1 MLTMAET
8 KSSLSVA
15 SDESLQGTDQVGAD
29 VGLADEQQVPRSG
42 GSSSIQQSEGTVK
55 DFGVSDIDDEEQEY
69 DDEEP
74 AFS

>member
-29 VGLADEQQVPRSG
+29 VGLADE
-42 GSSSIQQSEGTVK
+42 
-55 DFGVSDIDDEEQEY
+55 
-69 DDEEP
+69 
-74 AFS
+74 